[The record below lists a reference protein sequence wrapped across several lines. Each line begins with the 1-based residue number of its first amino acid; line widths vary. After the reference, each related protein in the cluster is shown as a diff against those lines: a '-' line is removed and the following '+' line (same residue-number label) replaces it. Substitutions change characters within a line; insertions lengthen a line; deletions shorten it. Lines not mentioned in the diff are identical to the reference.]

1 MMGPQLA
8 NDMYE
13 QALNFGA
20 QLKMTEVKSIVDEGD
35 YKKVITSKEELED
48 SLEKFLDKV
57 KRYNRIANQYMFLED
72 RIEMSFLKKDLVKL
86 LKDYN
91 F

>member
-1 MMGPQLA
+1 MLTNQL
-8 NDMYE
+8 N
-13 QALNFGA
+13 LFP
-20 QLKMTEVKSIVDEGD
+20 
-35 YKKVITSKEELED
+35 TSKEELED

-57 KRYNRIANQYMFLED
+57 KRYNRIANQYMSLED

>member
-1 MMGPQLA
+1 MSTNQL
-8 NDMYE
+8 N
-13 QALNFGA
+13 LFP
-20 QLKMTEVKSIVDEGD
+20 
-35 YKKVITSKEELED
+35 TSKEELED

-57 KRYNRIANQYMFLED
+57 KRYNRIDNQYMSLED

>member
-1 MMGPQLA
+1 MSTNQL
-8 NDMYE
+8 N
-13 QALNFGA
+13 LFP
-20 QLKMTEVKSIVDEGD
+20 
-35 YKKVITSKEELED
+35 TSKEELED

-57 KRYNRIANQYMFLED
+57 KRYNRLDNQYTSIED
-72 RIEMSFLKKDLVKL
+72 RIEMSFLKKDFVKL

>member
-1 MMGPQLA
+1 MSTNQL
-8 NDMYE
+8 N
-13 QALNFGA
+13 LFP
-20 QLKMTEVKSIVDEGD
+20 
-35 YKKVITSKEELED
+35 TSKEELED

-57 KRYNRIANQYMFLED
+57 KRYNRIDNQYMSIED
-72 RIEMSFLKKDLVKL
+72 RIEMSFFKKDLVKL

>member
-1 MMGPQLA
+1 MSTNQL
-8 NDMYE
+8 N
-13 QALNFGA
+13 LFP
-20 QLKMTEVKSIVDEGD
+20 
-35 YKKVITSKEELED
+35 TSKEELED

-57 KRYNRIANQYMFLED
+57 KRYNRIDNQYMSIED

-86 LKDYN
+86 VKDYN

>member
-1 MMGPQLA
+1 MLTNQL
-8 NDMYE
+8 N
-13 QALNFGA
+13 LFP
-20 QLKMTEVKSIVDEGD
+20 
-35 YKKVITSKEELED
+35 TSKEELED

>member
-1 MMGPQLA
+1 MSTNQL
-8 NDMYE
+8 N
-13 QALNFGA
+13 LFP
-20 QLKMTEVKSIVDEGD
+20 S
-35 YKKVITSKEELED
+35 SKEELED

>member
-1 MMGPQLA
+1 MSTNQL
-8 NDMYE
+8 N
-13 QALNFGA
+13 LFP
-20 QLKMTEVKSIVDEGD
+20 S
-35 YKKVITSKEELED
+35 SKEELED

-57 KRYNRIANQYMFLED
+57 KRDNRIANQYMFLED

-86 LKDYN
+86 VKDYN

>member
-1 MMGPQLA
+1 MSTNQL
-8 NDMYE
+8 N
-13 QALNFGA
+13 LFP
-20 QLKMTEVKSIVDEGD
+20 
-35 YKKVITSKEELED
+35 TSKEELED

-57 KRYNRIANQYMFLED
+57 KRYNRINNQYMSLED

-91 F
+91 FYI

>member
-1 MMGPQLA
+1 MSTNQL
-8 NDMYE
+8 N
-13 QALNFGA
+13 LFP
-20 QLKMTEVKSIVDEGD
+20 
-35 YKKVITSKEELED
+35 TSKEELED

-57 KRYNRIANQYMFLED
+57 KRYNRIANQYMSLED

>member
-1 MMGPQLA
+1 MSTNQL
-8 NDMYE
+8 N
-13 QALNFGA
+13 LFP
-20 QLKMTEVKSIVDEGD
+20 
-35 YKKVITSKEELED
+35 TSKEELED

-57 KRYNRIANQYMFLED
+57 KRYNRIDNQYMSLED

-86 LKDYN
+86 VKDYN

>member
-1 MMGPQLA
+1 MSTNQL
-8 NDMYE
+8 N
-13 QALNFGA
+13 LFP
-20 QLKMTEVKSIVDEGD
+20 
-35 YKKVITSKEELED
+35 TSKEELED

-57 KRYNRIANQYMFLED
+57 KRYNRIANQYMSLED

-86 LKDYN
+86 VKDYN

>member
-1 MMGPQLA
+1 MSTNQL
-8 NDMYE
+8 N
-13 QALNFGA
+13 LFP
-20 QLKMTEVKSIVDEGD
+20 S
-35 YKKVITSKEELED
+35 SKEELED

-57 KRYNRIANQYMFLED
+57 KRYNRIDNQYMSIED

>member
-1 MMGPQLA
+1 MSTNQL
-8 NDMYE
+8 N
-13 QALNFGA
+13 LFP
-20 QLKMTEVKSIVDEGD
+20 
-35 YKKVITSKEELED
+35 TSKEELED

-57 KRYNRIANQYMFLED
+57 KRYNRIDKQYIVLED
-72 RIEMSFLKKDLVKL
+72 RVEMSFLKKDLVKL

>member
-1 MMGPQLA
+1 MSTNQL
-8 NDMYE
+8 N
-13 QALNFGA
+13 LFP
-20 QLKMTEVKSIVDEGD
+20 
-35 YKKVITSKEELED
+35 TSKEELED

-57 KRYNRIANQYMFLED
+57 KRYNRIDNQYMSIED

>member
-1 MMGPQLA
+1 MSTNQL
-8 NDMYE
+8 N
-13 QALNFGA
+13 LFP
-20 QLKMTEVKSIVDEGD
+20 S
-35 YKKVITSKEELED
+35 SKEELED

-57 KRYNRIANQYMFLED
+57 KRYNRIDNQHMFLED

>member
-1 MMGPQLA
+1 MSTDQL
-8 NDMYE
+8 N
-13 QALNFGA
+13 LFP
-20 QLKMTEVKSIVDEGD
+20 
-35 YKKVITSKEELED
+35 TSKEELED

-57 KRYNRIANQYMFLED
+57 KRYNRIDNQYMSLED

>member
-1 MMGPQLA
+1 MSTNQL
-8 NDMYE
+8 N
-13 QALNFGA
+13 LFP
-20 QLKMTEVKSIVDEGD
+20 S
-35 YKKVITSKEELED
+35 SKEELED

-57 KRYNRIANQYMFLED
+57 KRYNRINNLYMSLED

-86 LKDYN
+86 VKDYN

>member
-1 MMGPQLA
+1 MSTNQL
-8 NDMYE
+8 N
-13 QALNFGA
+13 LFP
-20 QLKMTEVKSIVDEGD
+20 
-35 YKKVITSKEELED
+35 TSKEELED

-86 LKDYN
+86 LKDSSFTFLTN
-91 F
+91 CSTLFTNSFLLSLI

>member
-1 MMGPQLA
+1 MSTNQL
-8 NDMYE
+8 N
-13 QALNFGA
+13 LFP
-20 QLKMTEVKSIVDEGD
+20 
-35 YKKVITSKEELED
+35 TSKEELED

-57 KRYNRIANQYMFLED
+57 KRYNRINNQYMSLED

-86 LKDYN
+86 VKDYN

>member
-1 MMGPQLA
+1 MSTNQL
-8 NDMYE
+8 N
-13 QALNFGA
+13 LFP
-20 QLKMTEVKSIVDEGD
+20 
-35 YKKVITSKEELED
+35 TSKEELED

-57 KRYNRIANQYMFLED
+57 KRYNRINNQYMSLED

>member
-1 MMGPQLA
+1 MSTNQLS
-8 NDMYE
+8 
-13 QALNFGA
+13 LFP
-20 QLKMTEVKSIVDEGD
+20 
-35 YKKVITSKEELED
+35 TSKEELEH

-57 KRYNRIANQYMFLED
+57 KRYNRTDKQHMVFED
-72 RIEMSFLKKDLVKL
+72 RVEMFFLKKDLVKL